1 MRSRLTLNLAEQNL
15 TKTPSKT
22 TLSVVLEQTKQTKAV
37 KSWIQAARLR
47 TLPLAVTCVLL
58 GAAVAHAEGLD
69 PAGMARFWPVVS
81 GALATVTLLQVLAN
95 FANDYGD
102 FTKGTDTAAGRND
115 RALASGAL
123 HVASMKRAL
132 GITALLALLTGIATL
147 IVALVPGTVPGTEGG
162 NLDTARMGI
171 LGALGVAGIVAAMR
185 YTVGSNAYGYQ
196 GLGDLYVM
204 LFFGWIGVLGVGLL
218 VAHHV
223 SVTWALPALFS
234 GCMSVAVLNLNN
246 LRDHESDALAGK
258 NTTVVRLGFRC
269 GKIYHVVLLA
279 LGWGALGMFFLGPWN
294 EGVWR
299 GTLWYGLIAL
309 VHARHAVDVWRCDTP
324 KDLDPE
330 LKRVALSSFLVALFM
345 FMDQTLTP

>member
-1 MRSRLTLNLAEQNL
+1 M
-15 TKTPSKT
+15 
-22 TLSVVLEQTKQTKAV
+22 

-58 GAAVAHAEGLD
+58 GAALAHAEGLD
-69 PAGMARFWPVVS
+69 SAGMARFWSVFA

-115 RALASGAL
+115 RALASGAIP
-123 HVASMKRAL
+123 VASMKRAL

-147 IVALVPGTVPGTEGG
+147 IVAFVPGAISGTEGG
-162 NLDTARMGI
+162 NLDAARMGL
-171 LGALGVAGIVAAMR
+171 LGALGVAGIAAAMR
-185 YTVGSNAYGYQ
+185 YTIGHNSYGYQ
-196 GLGDLYVM
+196 GLGDFYVM
-204 LFFGWIGVLGVGLL
+204 LFFGWIGVFGVGLL

-223 SVTWALPALFS
+223 SFTWALPALFS

-258 NTTVVRLGFRC
+258 NTTVVRLGFRG

>member
-1 MRSRLTLNLAEQNL
+1 M
-15 TKTPSKT
+15 KP
-22 TLSVVLEQTKQTKAV
+22 
-37 KSWIQAARLR
+37 WIQAARLR

-69 PAGMARFWPVVS
+69 PAGSARFQPVVI
-81 GALATVTLLQVLAN
+81 GALVTVILLQVLAN

-102 FTKGTDTAAGRND
+102 FTKGTDTAAGRED

-123 HVASMKRAL
+123 TAASMKRAL
-132 GITALLALLTGIATL
+132 GITALLAFLAGVATL
-147 IVALVPGTVPGTEGG
+147 MVAFVPGLVPGTEGG
-162 NLDTARMGI
+162 NLDAVRMLV
-171 LGALGVAGIVAAMR
+171 LGALGVTGIVAAMR
-185 YTVGSNAYGYQ
+185 YTIGRKAYGYQ
-196 GLGDLYVM
+196 GLGDIYVM
-204 LFFGWIGVLGVGLL
+204 LFFGWVGVLGVGLL

-223 SVTWALPALFS
+223 SLTWILPALFS

-258 NTTVVRLGFRC
+258 HTTVVRLGFRG
-269 GKIYHVVLLA
+269 GKLYHLAVLA
-279 LGWGALGMFFLGPWN
+279 LGWGALGAFFLGPWN
-294 EGVWR
+294 DGGWR

-309 VHARHAVDVWRCDTP
+309 VHARHAVDVWRCTNP

>member
-1 MRSRLTLNLAEQNL
+1 MN
-15 TKTPSKT
+15 P
-22 TLSVVLEQTKQTKAV
+22 
-37 KSWIQAARLR
+37 WIKAARLR

-58 GAAVAHAEGLD
+58 GASLAHAEGLD
-69 PAGMARFWPVVS
+69 SAGLARFWPVVV
-81 GALATVTLLQVLAN
+81 GALSTVILLQVVAN

-102 FTKGTDTAAGRND
+102 YIKGTDTAAGRKD

-123 HVASMKRAL
+123 SASSMKRAL
-132 GITALLALLTGIATL
+132 VITALSAFLAGIATL
-147 IVALVPGTVPGTEGG
+147 VVAFVPGVIGGTEGG
-162 NLDTARMGI
+162 NLDAARMGI

-185 YTVGSNAYGYQ
+185 YTIGSKAYGYQ
-196 GLGDLYVM
+196 GLGDVYVM
-204 LFFGWIGVLGVGLL
+204 VFFGWVGVLGVGLL

-223 SVTWALPALFS
+223 SAIWVLPAFFS

-258 NTTVVRLGFRC
+258 NTTVVRLGFRG
-269 GKIYHVVLLA
+269 GKIYHLVVLA
-279 LGWGALGMFFLGPWN
+279 LGWGALGVFFLGPWN
-294 EGVWR
+294 DGVWR

-309 VHARHAVDVWRCDTP
+309 VHARHAVDVWKCHTP
-324 KDLDPE
+324 AELNPE

>member
-1 MRSRLTLNLAEQNL
+1 MNWS
-15 TKTPSKT
+15 P
-22 TLSVVLEQTKQTKAV
+22 
-37 KSWIQAARLR
+37 WIRAARLR

-58 GAAVAHAEGLD
+58 GAAVAQAEGLD
-69 PAGMARFWPVVS
+69 SEGTARFAPVVM
-81 GALATVTLLQVLAN
+81 GALATVILLQVLAN

-102 FTKGTDTAAGRND
+102 FTKGTDTAAGRDD

-123 HVASMKRAL
+123 TAASMKRAL
-132 GITALLALLTGIATL
+132 GITALLAFLAGVATL
-147 IVALVPGTVPGTEGG
+147 MVAFVPGTVPGTEGVG
-162 NLDTARMGI
+162 NVDALRMGI

-185 YTVGSNAYGYQ
+185 YTIGRKSYGYQ
-196 GLGDLYVM
+196 GFGDFYVM
-204 LFFGWIGVLGVGLL
+204 LFFGWAGVLGVGHL

-223 SVTWALPALFS
+223 SPTWVMPALFS

-258 NTTVVRLGFRC
+258 NTTVVRLGFRG
-269 GKIYHVVLLA
+269 GKRYHLAVLA
-279 LGWGALGMFFLGPWN
+279 LGWGALGAFFLGPWN

-309 VHARHAVDVWRCDTP
+309 VHARHAVDVWRCTAP

>member
-1 MRSRLTLNLAEQNL
+1 LNLAEQNL
-15 TKTPSKT
+15 TTTPSKT
-22 TLSVVLEQTKQTKAV
+22 ALSVVLEQTKQTKTV
-37 KSWIQAARLR
+37 KPWIQAARLR

-58 GAAVAHAEGLD
+58 GAALAHAEGLD
-69 PAGMARFWPVVS
+69 PAGMARFWPVVA

-123 HVASMKRAL
+123 TASSMKRAL
-132 GITALLALLTGIATL
+132 GITALSAFLAGIATL
-147 IVALVPGTVPGTEGG
+147 VVAFVPGVIGGTEGG
-162 NLDTARMGI
+162 NLDAARMGL

-185 YTVGSNAYGYQ
+185 YTIGHKAYGYQ

-204 LFFGWIGVLGVGLL
+204 LFFGWVGVLGVALL

-258 NTTVVRLGFRC
+258 NTTVVRLGFRG
-269 GKIYHVVLLA
+269 GKIYHVVVLT
-279 LGWGALGMFFLGPWN
+279 LGWGALGVFFLGPWN

-330 LKRVALSSFLVALFM
+330 LKRGALSSFLVALFM

>member
-1 MRSRLTLNLAEQNL
+1 
-15 TKTPSKT
+15 
-22 TLSVVLEQTKQTKAV
+22 
-37 KSWIQAARLR
+37 
-47 TLPLAVTCVLL
+47 
-58 GAAVAHAEGLD
+58 
-69 PAGMARFWPVVS
+69 MARFWSVFA

-115 RALASGAL
+115 RALASGAIP
-123 HVASMKRAL
+123 VASMKRAL

-147 IVALVPGTVPGTEGG
+147 IVAFVPGAISGTEGG
-162 NLDTARMGI
+162 NLDAARMGL

-185 YTVGSNAYGYQ
+185 YTIGHNSYGYQ
-196 GLGDLYVM
+196 GLGDFYVM
-204 LFFGWIGVLGVGLL
+204 LFFGWIGVFGVGLL
-218 VAHHV
+218 VAHNV
-223 SVTWALPALFS
+223 SVSWALPALFS

-258 NTTVVRLGFRC
+258 NTTVVRLGFRG

>member
-1 MRSRLTLNLAEQNL
+1 MN
-15 TKTPSKT
+15 P
-22 TLSVVLEQTKQTKAV
+22 
-37 KSWIQAARLR
+37 WIQAARLR
-47 TLPLAVTCVLL
+47 TLPLAVTCVLM
-58 GAAVAHAEGLD
+58 GAAVAQAEGLD
-69 PAGMARFWPVVS
+69 AAGSARFQPVVI
-81 GALATVTLLQVLAN
+81 GALMTVILLQVLAN

-102 FTKGTDTAAGRND
+102 FTKGTDTAAGRED

-123 HVASMKRAL
+123 TAASMKRAL
-132 GITALLALLTGIATL
+132 GITALLAFLAGVATL
-147 IVALVPGTVPGTEGG
+147 MVAFVPGLVPGTEGG
-162 NLDTARMGI
+162 NLDAVRMLV

-185 YTVGSNAYGYQ
+185 YTMGQKSYGYQ
-196 GLGDLYVM
+196 GLGDIYVM
-204 LFFGWIGVLGVGLL
+204 LFFGWVGVLGVGLL

-223 SVTWALPALFS
+223 SLTWILPALFS

-258 NTTVVRLGFRC
+258 NTTVVRLGFRG
-269 GKIYHVVLLA
+269 GKIYHLAVLA
-279 LGWGALGMFFLGPWN
+279 LGWGALGAFFLGPWN

-309 VHARHAVDVWRCDTP
+309 VHGRHAVDVWRCTNP
-324 KDLDPE
+324 KELDPE

>member
-1 MRSRLTLNLAEQNL
+1 M
-15 TKTPSKT
+15 
-22 TLSVVLEQTKQTKAV
+22 

-58 GAAVAHAEGLD
+58 GAALAHAEGLD
-69 PAGMARFWPVVS
+69 SAGMARFWSVFA

-115 RALASGAL
+115 RALASGAIP
-123 HVASMKRAL
+123 VASMKRAL

-147 IVALVPGTVPGTEGG
+147 IVAFVPGAISGTEGG
-162 NLDTARMGI
+162 NLDAARMGL
-171 LGALGVAGIVAAMR
+171 LGALGVAGIAAAMR
-185 YTVGSNAYGYQ
+185 YTIGHNSYGYQ
-196 GLGDLYVM
+196 GLGDFYVM
-204 LFFGWIGVLGVGLL
+204 LFFGWIGVFGVGLL

-258 NTTVVRLGFRC
+258 NTTVVRLGFRG

>member
-1 MRSRLTLNLAEQNL
+1 MR
-15 TKTPSKT
+15 P
-22 TLSVVLEQTKQTKAV
+22 
-37 KSWIQAARLR
+37 WIQAARLR
-47 TLPLAVTCVLL
+47 TLPLAVTCVLM
-58 GAAVAHAEGLD
+58 GATVAHAEGLD
-69 PAGMARFWPVVS
+69 AAGSARFQPVVI
-81 GALATVTLLQVLAN
+81 GALVTVILLQVLAN

-102 FTKGTDTAAGRND
+102 FTKGTDTAAGRED
-115 RALASGAL
+115 RAMASGAL
-123 HVASMKRAL
+123 TASSMKRAL
-132 GITALLALLTGIATL
+132 GITALLAFLAGIVTL
-147 IVALVPGTVPGTEGG
+147 MVAFVPGLVPGTEGG
-162 NLDTARMGI
+162 NLDAARMGV

-185 YTVGSNAYGYQ
+185 YTMGHKAYGYQ
-196 GLGDLYVM
+196 GFGDFYVM
-204 LFFGWIGVLGVGLL
+204 LFFGWVGVLGVGLL

-223 SVTWALPALFS
+223 SPTWILPALFS

-258 NTTVVRLGFRC
+258 NTSVVRLGFRG
-269 GKIYHVVLLA
+269 GKIYHLAVLA
-279 LGWGALGMFFLGPWN
+279 LGWGALGAFFLGPWN

-309 VHARHAVDVWRCDTP
+309 VHARHAVDVWRCTAP